1 MDEGILQSRAERYVR
16 NLDPIPDRW
25 FFDGRHITAIYGT
38 RVEEI
43 PFPTESKGFA
53 AEGDEVWRQP
63 TDDRTSLEE
72 SFDVNTEYM
81 LAVSICPDYLV
92 GESIP
97 KAMKEAMFLIQLI
110 ISEQIIEPSEISVQ
124 IDTEN
129 NEIDLVI
136 ATELVFA
143 DMSMIHEG
151 ITRVVSDNDINAYV
165 YAAFMGSLDRDFYP
179 LNFGYPSGRQ
189 AMVGRSFA
197 AEDTLVR
204 NKPLPTVV
212 TIYGAETYEWEWDRT
227 DYAPTE
233 LIKKRLKEAG
243 FKLSIERKGYGNEI
257 IEFYEP
263 KLVAKNGNLLDV
275 TLSQNEEFDGFSR
288 LTFYDDNDENATG
301 SAPPMDWDIL
311 YEKGLLKGEDGVKNP
326 QGDYYQAYWDG
337 LYDEWKNGH
346 NCADNAKFDI
356 YEDNFIVMECEV
368 CGKTA
373 TFEQKTPY
381 EGPRNAEDT
390 LVRNAAIKIGDTDT
404 IVERVAALQRAM
416 NDSEMQERLIEV
428 QYGTKHGLITSM
440 EQALSILAGMGD
452 SFSSEGVDDAIR
464 TQWQSRAGQFI
475 PREEV
480 ADEITSLVH
489 EMIADDLLD
498 MFNDREVSGQ
508 RIFSPPHCLQLIPD
522 SELPT
527 DADSASWGI
536 TSRESIPDDYSALAS
551 AWFRSNKYADPNS
564 FITIYIDDQPAF
576 LHSNPDALSIDSW
589 DSYEESLH
597 DMLSD
602 RFDITI
608 YDEDDDEMEACSQ
621 CLAKNRYDSSMCW
634 SCTSFIGDETFDAET
649 PRSRGRPVGSGGG
662 TVTCGRCG
670 NTGHNARTCS
680 QTPKQSSV
688 TPTSG
693 AMDRKTNRRYA
704 CSVCNETGHNK
715 SSCPTLTDTP
725 VPVIKDYRDVDGF
738 EMWPYGGETKMESVG
753 RIKRN
758 VRRILAAHPRG
769 LGRSELR
776 SIYQHNTGSFKKTR
790 PGVSK
795 STRLASKMPDVIE
808 WRDRFYLLGDGGK
821 QEFFKT
827 GPGSLRS

>member
-72 SFDVNTEYM
+72 NFDVNTEYM

-110 ISEQIIEPSEISVQ
+110 ISEQIIEPSQISVQ

-197 AEDTLVR
+197 
-204 NKPLPTVV
+204 
-212 TIYGAETYEWEWDRT
+212 
-227 DYAPTE
+227 
-233 LIKKRLKEAG
+233 
-243 FKLSIERKGYGNEI
+243 
-257 IEFYEP
+257 
-263 KLVAKNGNLLDV
+263 
-275 TLSQNEEFDGFSR
+275 
-288 LTFYDDNDENATG
+288 
-301 SAPPMDWDIL
+301 
-311 YEKGLLKGEDGVKNP
+311 
-326 QGDYYQAYWDG
+326 
-337 LYDEWKNGH
+337 
-346 NCADNAKFDI
+346 
-356 YEDNFIVMECEV
+356 
-368 CGKTA
+368 
-373 TFEQKTPY
+373 
-381 EGPRNAEDT
+381 AEDT

-475 PREEV
+475 PREDV

-489 EMIADDLLD
+489 EMIADDILD

-508 RIFSPPHCLQLIPD
+508 RMFSPPHCLQLIPD

-536 TSRESIPDDYSALAS
+536 TSQESIPDDYSALAS

-597 DMLSD
+597 AMLSD

-649 PRSRGRPVGSGGG
+649 PRRRGRPVGSGGG
-662 TVTCGRCG
+662 MVTCGRCG

-715 SSCPTLTDTP
+715 SSCPKLTDTS
-725 VPVIKDYRDVDGF
+725 VPVIKDHRDVDGF
-738 EMWPYGGETKMESVG
+738 EMWPYGGETKMASVG